1 MNWLR
6 SEVERIAMHA
16 CIQCANNVPTKSHPK
31 TSRKYVPIRNGYNA
45 INMGI
50 SMPSRY
56 CENDYHV
63 GNGDQY
69 KNGKPNQ

>member
-1 MNWLR
+1 
-6 SEVERIAMHA
+6 
-16 CIQCANNVPTKSHPK
+16 
-31 TSRKYVPIRNGYNA
+31 
-45 INMGI
+45 MGI

-69 KNGKPNQ
+69 KNGKPNQWELNLIIEKESTIPIEYNL